1 MVGLLRY
8 LLLFLVTLVASSYV
22 GDGKTE
28 EMNIFL
34 EKAVSGVKTFESL
47 ALFTGHSVKK
57 IFDTDA
63 LSPAHFRCPHVRL
76 NGRTRSHIWSH
87 IATLVHQTHHECTAT
102 PVQRAVRVHNEHKIG
117 DLLQHIVIQGRRAR
131 RQGGVEKRKRLLTDA
146 EFKHIIQPNIS
157 IGGKGEMQSLYPPL
171 VITNTVDEN
180 WGFLSTGIN
189 TRTTMWI
196 NMTNHLRI
204 HDITYSNIHTFLND
218 SQIALMVVN
227 THIDPAIGYH
237 DKIISIPLGIRDKK
251 RIFQKAQSL
260 LTSNST
266 NVKKRLLQINN
277 SGWGDRAVINEL
289 ISAAFNNSVKN
300 SYIGA
305 FTTKDANRGH
315 GGPIDR
321 EKQRRERKAQ
331 KQKQNMI
338 SKIVGSREQN
348 GTGSNSTEATPAGGG
363 DLLPDRFEG
372 KQERKRKKKGGGR
385 RGARSISRRLMEK
398 EILSNGARNIHTM
411 DNKRKRALFDH
422 LAETATSK
430 FSICPSGLGMDTY
443 RLWETLM
450 LGSIPIVES
459 NAGFDRTYA
468 SLPVLIV
475 RNYTDVNASLLE
487 RAYPCFVK
495 HVKANHFRY
504 EHLTQDYWIQMIQTT
519 LDTGN
524 LEHIRREHPPRHK
537 YCDFLV

>member
-1 MVGLLRY
+1 MVGPHQC
-8 LLLFLVTLVASSYV
+8 LLLLWVVLVINAD
-22 GDGKTE
+22 DGKRDDR
-28 EMNIFL
+28 NIFL
-34 EKAVSGVKTFESL
+34 EKAVAGVKTFESL

-57 IFDTDA
+57 IFDTEA
-63 LSPAHFRCPHVRL
+63 LSPVHFRCPHVRL
-76 NGRTRSHIWSH
+76 NGRTRSHVWSH
-87 IATLVHQTHHECTAT
+87 IATLANQTFHECTAT
-102 PVQRAVRVHNEHKIG
+102 PPVQRAVRVHNEHKIG

-131 RQGGVEKRKRLLTDA
+131 RQEGSKDKKRVLTDV
-146 EFKHIIQPNIS
+146 EFKHTMQPNIS
-157 IGGKGEMQSLYPPL
+157 VGKGEMQSWYPPL

-218 SQIALMVVN
+218 SQIALMIVN
-227 THIDPAIGYH
+227 THIDPRIGYH
-237 DKIISIPLGIRDKK
+237 DKVISIPLGIRDKK
-251 RIFQKAQSL
+251 RIFQKAESFL
-260 LTSNST
+260 MSNST
-266 NVKKRLLQINN
+266 NIKKRMLQINN

-289 ISAAFNNSVKN
+289 ISAAFNHSVKN

-305 FTTKDANRGH
+305 FTTKDENRGH

-331 KQKQNMI
+331 KKKQKMI
-338 SKIVGSREQN
+338 NKIMEGREQN
-348 GTGSNSTEATPAGGG
+348 ATSNTMSSSTEATSAA
-363 DLLPDRFEG
+363 DLLPERIEG
-372 KQERKRKKKGGGR
+372 KQKRKRKKRGGG
-385 RGARSISRRLMEK
+385 GGVRSINRRLLEK

-411 DNKRKRALFDH
+411 NNKRRRALFDH
-422 LAETATSK
+422 LAETTTSR

-475 RNYTDVNASLLE
+475 RNYTDVNAALLE

-495 HVKANHFRY
+495 HAKANHFKY
-504 EHLTQDYWIQMIQTT
+504 EHLTQDYWIQLIQTA

-524 LEHIRREHPPRHK
+524 VEHIRREHPPRHK